1 MSLDIVEVDVVV
13 MVDTAV
19 VLSVVEVAD
28 RDCRE
33 STFFRSALDSAN
45 RLSTMLYGLLIT
57 GSSAWPMSEGKES
70 TATIDNVDIVDLD
83 VGELVHVEL
92 VVNVIRHAD
101 QEIS

>member
-1 MSLDIVEVDVVV
+1 MEVNVIV

-19 VLSVVEVAD
+19 VMSMVKVAD

-33 STFFRSALDSAN
+33 KTFNVSALASVN
-45 RLSTMLYGLLIT
+45 KLSTILYGLLIK
-57 GSSAWPMSEGKES
+57 SSSTWPMSEGEES

-92 VVNVIRHAD
+92 IVNVIRHAD
-101 QEIS
+101 QEIL